1 MITIK
6 EMAEMLYPAKQT
18 CFIGDRLHL
27 VVVNDAWNQ
36 YHHSIKCH

>member
-27 VVVNDAWNQ
+27 VVVNDGEETET
-36 YHHSIKCH
+36 SGRI